1 MLSMPETDTKEAAD
15 HTTQI
20 RHGSAMRDKIELAAA
35 MMGVKKSVFLRWAI
49 ERQCAHVIEEQQRH
63 RLTKEDSAAFAAA
76 LDAPVV
82 ISDRAR
88 KAAQAF
94 AARVGHAD

>member
-1 MLSMPETDTKEAAD
+1 MLSMSEKSADEAAD
-15 HTTQI
+15 LTTQI
-20 RHGSAMRDKIELAAA
+20 RHGLAMRDDIELAAA

-49 ERQCAHVIEEQQRH
+49 ERQCAHVIEEQQSH
-63 RLTKEDSAAFAAA
+63 RLTQEDAAVFAAA

-88 KAAQAF
+88 KVAQSF